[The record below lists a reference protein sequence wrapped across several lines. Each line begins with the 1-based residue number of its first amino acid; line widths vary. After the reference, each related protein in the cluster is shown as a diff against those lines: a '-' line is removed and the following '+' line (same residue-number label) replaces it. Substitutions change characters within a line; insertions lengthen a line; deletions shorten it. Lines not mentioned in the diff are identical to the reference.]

1 MEKINIEEEIE
12 KLKMKK
18 LDFLTKEEVEEIL
31 INAREKSF
39 FKKRTAFKDGMKLG
53 LRNADDLFKVYVT
66 GDITQSQKFTE
77 SQRKFFEASIKRVE
91 KRLEKTS
98 DFIAD
103 CDWPSQV
110 LLDSYKDD
118 LMHLCYVKKLYGLDI
133 SDAQTFI
140 EYHGGLESVAPKQ
153 LVKE

>member
-53 LRNADDLFKVYVT
+53 LNDADDLFEA
-66 GDITQSQKFTE
+66 FATE
-77 SQRKFFEASIKRVE
+77 QVAPEKKDFFEASIKRVE
-91 KRLEKTS
+91 KRLEKTG

-103 CDWPSQV
+103 CDWPSQI
-110 LLDSYKDD
+110 LLDSYNDG
-118 LMHLCYVKKLYGLDI
+118 LMRLYYVKKIHGLDI
-133 SDAQTFI
+133 SDAQAFI
-140 EYHGGLESVAPKQ
+140 EHHGGLESVKPKQ
-153 LVKE
+153 LVRTAGK